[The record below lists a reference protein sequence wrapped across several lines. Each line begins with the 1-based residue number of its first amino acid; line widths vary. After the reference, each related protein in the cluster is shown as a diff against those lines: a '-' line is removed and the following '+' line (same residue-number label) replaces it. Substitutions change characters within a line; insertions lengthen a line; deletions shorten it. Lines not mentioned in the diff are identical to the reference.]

1 MTNARTVHPG
11 AWWGWAVGIAVLAAR
26 TTSIPV
32 LLAALATVAVVVTS
46 CREPGPLSRSLGF
59 FARVAVAIVLF
70 RLALQIAV
78 GVRIPGTTLF
88 TLPSVELPTWMAGI
102 NLGGPVTLEALLAAL
117 GKGLQLAVIIVAVGS
132 ASSLAS
138 PARLL
143 RALPRGLYEV
153 GVVISVALTLAPQMV
168 LTVADVRTA
177 RLLRGRPTTGLA
189 GLRGMTVPVLEGA
202 LDRSLELAATMDS
215 RGFGRHQGEGTRWRG
230 PVVAVAGVAIVVGA
244 YQVLGPASGAGR
256 AVGTALL
263 FAGAALSAAATLSA
277 GRGRHRTRYRPLR
290 WTMASTAVLASGA
303 ALAITGFAADLT
315 HPGWGHPSGPGWEM
329 LGALPWPILLGA
341 IVAMTPAWIAPT
353 AAAGEGR

>member
-1 MTNARTVHPG
+1 MTDARAVHPG
-11 AWWGWAVGIAVLAAR
+11 AWWGWAVGVAVMAAR

-32 LLAALATVAVVVTS
+32 LLAALAAVAVVVTS

-59 FARVAVAIVLF
+59 FVRVAVAILLC

-78 GVRIPGTTLF
+78 GIRIPGTTLF

-153 GVVISVALTLAPQMV
+153 GVVISVALTLAPQLV

-202 LDRSLELAATMDS
+202 LDRSLELAAAMDS
-215 RGFGRHQGEGTRWRG
+215 RGFGRHHDDAAWWRA
-230 PVVAVAGVAIVVGA
+230 PAVALAGVAIVVGA
-244 YQVLGPASGAGR
+244 YQVLGPATGSGR

-263 FAGAALSAAATLSA
+263 AAGAVTSATATLSA
-277 GRGRHRTRYRPLR
+277 GRGRRRTRYRPLR
-290 WTMASTAVLASGA
+290 WTTASSVVLGSGA
-303 ALAITGFAADLT
+303 ALAVSGFAADLT
-315 HPGWGHPSGPGWEM
+315 HPGWGQPSGSGWEM
-329 LGALPWPILLGA
+329 LGQLPWPVLAGA
-341 IVAMTPAWIAPT
+341 LVAMIPAWATPSP
-353 AAAGEGR
+353 ADEEGR